1 MMVAIALMTGVIAT
15 AQENKSCQEK
25 CCKEQSCQEKCCK
38 EQSCKEKCC
47 KEKCCKEKPCKEQCC
62 ESKGKCKDKAEM
74 VRCQTQRMVE
84 KYGLN
89 EEQAAR
95 LQALNEEYAG
105 KLPKPGMRGPGMR
118 PGPGKHG
125 PRPEGGPGMGPR
137 PEGGFK
143 PKEGERPQMTEEQKA
158 ARKAA
163 MEKRHEEMKKI
174 FEEREKAQAEY
185 DAALKEILTRK
196 QFKAYMKEREN
207 RQEHRPGPKK

>member
-15 AQENKSCQEK
+15 AQENKSCKEK
-25 CCKEQSCQEKCCK
+25 CCKEQ
-38 EQSCKEKCC
+38 
-47 KEKCCKEKPCKEQCC
+47 CCKEKPCKEQCC

-105 KLPKPGMRGPGMR
+105 KLPRPGMRGPGMR
-118 PGPGKHG
+118 PGPGGPGKHG

-143 PKEGERPQMTEEQKA
+143 PKEGERPQLTEEQKA
-158 ARKAA
+158 ARKAE
-163 MEKRHEEMKKI
+163 MEKRHEEMQKI
-174 FEEREKAQAEY
+174 FEERKKAQAEY
-185 DAALKEILTRK
+185 DAALKDILTKK
-196 QFKAYMKEREN
+196 QFKAYKKDREEF
-207 RQEHRPGPKK
+207 QEHRPGPRM

>member
-15 AQENKSCQEK
+15 AQENKSCKEK
-25 CCKEQSCQEKCCK
+25 CCKEQ
-38 EQSCKEKCC
+38 
-47 KEKCCKEKPCKEQCC
+47 CCKEKPCKEQCC

-125 PRPEGGPGMGPR
+125 PRPEGG
-137 PEGGFK
+137 FK
-143 PKEGERPQMTEEQKA
+143 PKEGERPQLTEEQKA
-158 ARKAA
+158 ARKAE
-163 MEKRHEEMKKI
+163 MEKRHEEMQKI

-185 DAALKEILTRK
+185 DAALKDILTKK
-196 QFKAYMKEREN
+196 QFKAYKKDREEF
-207 RQEHRPGPKK
+207 QEHRPGPRM

>member
-15 AQENKSCQEK
+15 AQENKSC
-25 CCKEQSCQEKCCK
+25 K
-38 EQSCKEKCC
+38 EQSCKEKCCKEQSC

-105 KLPKPGMRGPGMR
+105 KLPKPGMRAR
-118 PGPGKHG
+118 KVVL
-125 PRPEGGPGMGPR
+125 EW
-137 PEGGFK
+137 
-143 PKEGERPQMTEEQKA
+143 A
-158 ARKAA
+158 LARKAVPEWVLVRKA
-163 MEKRHEEMKKI
+163 ASNRKRVNA
-174 FEEREKAQAEY
+174 RS
-185 DAALKEILTRK
+185 
-196 QFKAYMKEREN
+196 
-207 RQEHRPGPKK
+207 

>member
-15 AQENKSCQEK
+15 AQENKSC
-25 CCKEQSCQEKCCK
+25 KEQSCQEKCCK
-38 EQSCKEKCC
+38 EQ
-47 KEKCCKEKPCKEQCC
+47 CCKEKPCKEQCC

-125 PRPEGGPGMGPR
+125 PRPEGG
-137 PEGGFK
+137 FK
-143 PKEGERPQMTEEQKA
+143 PKEGERPQLTEEQKA
-158 ARKAA
+158 ARKAE
-163 MEKRHEEMKKI
+163 MEKRHEEMQKI

-185 DAALKEILTRK
+185 DAALKDILTKK
-196 QFKAYMKEREN
+196 QFKAYKKDREEF
-207 RQEHRPGPKK
+207 QEHRSGPRM

>member
-125 PRPEGGPGMGPR
+125 PRPEGG
-137 PEGGFK
+137 FK
-143 PKEGERPQMTEEQKA
+143 PKEGERPQLTEEQKA
-158 ARKAA
+158 ARKAE
-163 MEKRHEEMKKI
+163 MEKRHEEMQKI

-185 DAALKEILTRK
+185 DAALKDILTKK
-196 QFKAYMKEREN
+196 QFKAYKKDRDEF
-207 RQEHRPGPKK
+207 QEHRPGPRM

>member
-15 AQENKSCQEK
+15 AQENKSC
-25 CCKEQSCQEKCCK
+25 K

-47 KEKCCKEKPCKEQCC
+47 KEKCCKEQCCKEKHCKEQCC

-125 PRPEGGPGMGPR
+125 PRPEGG
-137 PEGGFK
+137 FK
-143 PKEGERPQMTEEQKA
+143 PKEGERPQLTEEQKA
-158 ARKAA
+158 ARKAE
-163 MEKRHEEMKKI
+163 MEKRHEEMQKI

-185 DAALKEILTRK
+185 DAALKDILTKK
-196 QFKAYMKEREN
+196 QFKAYKKDREEF
-207 RQEHRPGPKK
+207 QEHRPGPRM

>member
-1 MMVAIALMTGVIAT
+1 MVAIALMTGVIAT

-25 CCKEQSCQEKCCK
+25 CCKE
-38 EQSCKEKCC
+38 
-47 KEKCCKEKPCKEQCC
+47 KPCKEKCC

-125 PRPEGGPGMGPR
+125 PRPGGIPCHGRRDRGACPDHACRASTVCRHMLRSGPASA
-137 PEGGFK
+137 P
-143 PKEGERPQMTEEQKA
+143 PDLHS
-158 ARKAA
+158 AR
-163 MEKRHEEMKKI
+163 I
-174 FEEREKAQAEY
+174 FPPFFGSGSEPFRFCLCLSLCSNSLCRACSPA
-185 DAALKEILTRK
+185 
-196 QFKAYMKEREN
+196 
-207 RQEHRPGPKK
+207 PWP

>member
-47 KEKCCKEKPCKEQCC
+47 KEKCCKEKCCKEKPCKEQCC

-95 LQALNEEYAG
+95 RMRNMPASFRSPACAARVCVPAPANMALARKVVLEWA
-105 KLPKPGMRGPGMR
+105 L
-118 PGPGKHG
+118 
-125 PRPEGGPGMGPR
+125 
-137 PEGGFK
+137 
-143 PKEGERPQMTEEQKA
+143 
-158 ARKAA
+158 ARKAVPEWVLVRKA
-163 MEKRHEEMKKI
+163 ASSRKRANV
-174 FEEREKAQAEY
+174 R
-185 DAALKEILTRK
+185 R
-196 QFKAYMKEREN
+196 
-207 RQEHRPGPKK
+207 

>member
-15 AQENKSCQEK
+15 AQENKSCQ
-25 CCKEQSCQEKCCK
+25 
-38 EQSCKEKCC
+38 
-47 KEKCCKEKPCKEQCC
+47 EKCCKEKPCKEQCC

-137 PEGGFK
+137 PEGGPGMGPRPEGGFK
-143 PKEGERPQMTEEQKA
+143 PKEGERPQLTEEQKA

-163 MEKRHEEMKKI
+163 MEKRREEMKKI

-196 QFKAYMKEREN
+196 QFKAYMKDREN
-207 RQEHRPGPKK
+207 RQQHRPGPKK